1 MNTLLLW
8 TTTNVFGTT
17 DGFCTDSVKRCSYFC
32 RRSLRKWF
40 FMRQFDVATCFQSWS
55 DLMDTTETTSSIIEL
70 NHLRSDGSR
79 HKLDCFCES
88 VLLFSENFFSVW
100 ASVLRRET
108 TSHESQPGN
117 SWQERWRV
125 FSFSSFQT
133 KVKERSSFNSSLSRA
148 VFTLKCIIVKLCVSP

>member
-8 TTTNVFGTT
+8 TTTSVFGTT

-88 VLLFSENFFSVW
+88 VLLISENLSVFERRCW
-100 ASVLRRET
+100 EEKQHLMSLSQETAGRKDGECFLFPPFRGKWRREARLT
-108 TSHESQPGN
+108 RHC
-117 SWQERWRV
+117 QERCLL
-125 FSFSSFQT
+125 QIH
-133 KVKERSSFNSSLSRA
+133 N
-148 VFTLKCIIVKLCVSP
+148 C